1 MEAFLATLG
10 LVESLQNSWFDGLSI
25 FWPQNQELSLVRVT
39 EKNTCNKLIRKIH
52 VENTCNRLIKKV
64 VWPVRGSNPRH
75 SRY

>member
-52 VENTCNRLIKKV
+52 VID
-64 VWPVRGSNPRH
+64 
-75 SRY
+75 